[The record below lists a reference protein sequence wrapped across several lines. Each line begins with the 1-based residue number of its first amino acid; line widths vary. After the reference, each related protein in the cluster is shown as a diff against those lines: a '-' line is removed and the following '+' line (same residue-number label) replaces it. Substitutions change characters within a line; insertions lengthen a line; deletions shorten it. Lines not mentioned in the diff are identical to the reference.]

1 MTRQKKRNLSR
12 CECDGGGGGV
22 CGRDIVSRPRL
33 VDSRRISQRMLCSTH
48 SRRITMGA
56 KNVVVIVAVRWVTR
70 APRVLGAQQQHKY
83 LNGAVGGVGR
93 HRRPR
98 EKSRGGWVDAAAAA
112 ALDSPAAPASRDLWR
127 CARYLDAP
135 ELEGA
140 LELPAPSHAAP
151 TPSSRH
157 PLRRCAAAGA
167 GRGGGPALRLPPARR
182 RRFSAAF
189 SQAPPH
195 FCERSRPSSER
206 ACARG
211 WILAHPDRTR
221 LVLDPRAACF
231 RNLKAFF

>member
-1 MTRQKKRNLSR
+1 M
-12 CECDGGGGGV
+12 CECDGGGGV

-33 VDSRRISQRMLCSTH
+33 VGSRRISQRMCSTH
-48 SRRITMGA
+48 SSSFVRRPSKECCCYCGGA
-56 KNVVVIVAVRWVTR
+56 AVTR

-112 ALDSPAAPASRDLWR
+112 VLDSPAAPASRDLWR

-157 PLRRCAAAGA
+157 PLRRCAAGA
-167 GRGGGPALRLPPARR
+167 GRGGGGSPALRLPPAAAFRLHFRR
-182 RRFSAAF
+182 RRRIFAKGQGRRA
-189 SQAPPH
+189 
-195 FCERSRPSSER
+195 ERERER
-206 ACARG
+206 APRG
-211 WILAHPDRTR
+211 GGFWHTLTALSLA
-221 LVLDPRAACF
+221 
-231 RNLKAFF
+231 